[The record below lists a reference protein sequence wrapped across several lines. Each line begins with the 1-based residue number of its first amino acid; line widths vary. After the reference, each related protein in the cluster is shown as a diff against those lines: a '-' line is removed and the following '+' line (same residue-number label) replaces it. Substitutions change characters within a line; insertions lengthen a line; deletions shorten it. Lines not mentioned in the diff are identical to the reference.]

1 MTVKQRRI
9 TLISIAVIAALAL
22 ALFFLP
28 SVFLRNFV
36 KDTLAEQGLQVRGLE
51 DVDLNLY
58 ALSLE
63 TGPLSVVDASGD
75 GVRVEQIGLYL
86 RFMPLAKQ
94 RLYVSGIEIS
104 GLDLTVTTDENGA
117 IQVAGMPPLTA
128 PDGDTEAEEAQETG
142 WGYGLNI
149 LAITDSTVTV
159 GLPTVAT
166 TATIDRLTLANIKSW
181 TPDNPARVTFDGS
194 LGGGRVEIEGK
205 VAPLTRD
212 MTMDLTLVMTSLPLD
227 MIRGGPALTGQV
239 SGDLNIE
246 MTVPAANPPAGQFS
260 GTIRLAETG
269 LTQDGIP
276 DTSFEDLSIDD
287 LKGSFRLSE
296 DGTPVFAAA
305 GGLSLDGLRVGS
317 EARPLATI
325 ERLVLPAW
333 ALDEARTVTVQE
345 LTAEEI
351 RAGVADEQA
360 GDDRDLVRIGHLRL
374 EGVETKTDPLAT
386 TIAVLE
392 ITDLAGHVTRTADG
406 IALPEEF
413 STSSSTEPT
422 PSEAPSAES
431 AEARGLPAITIG
443 EIRILGDSR
452 LSYAERAL
460 HLPANFD
467 IAFTTFE
474 VRNINS
480 TNPDNEASFKIAA
493 KVNEFSDLKL
503 DGTARP
509 FAADGAA
516 FDLTSRIEGMDLPR
530 LSPYAATFLGVNL
543 ESGQLNADIDARA
556 DKGTLDSHVALK
568 LRSLELAPL
577 EDFDKTSLAEQIDM
591 PIGTAL
597 DLVRDGKGEINLKIP
612 VTGPLGDPNFDM
624 SNAISKAVA
633 SALTGAVTT
642 TLKIMFPVAGLAS
655 LLFDAGTDASLNL
668 EPVLFPPGETAPLAD
683 QLKLMDGLGELMT
696 KRPGVRVQLCGRAT
710 AADLAHRRVLTPI
723 PDAAPTTSDP
733 DADAPQTET
742 APEITGEERAALI
755 ELAAERARVVK
766 RFVMSSHGIDATR
779 LLECRPVFGE
789 EDSKQPRVEIRI

>member
-1 MTVKQRRI
+1 MNAKHRRI
-9 TLISIAVIAALAL
+9 TIVSLAVIAALAL

-36 KDTLAEQGLQVRGLE
+36 KDSLAEQGLQVRGLE

-63 TGPLSVVDASGD
+63 TGPLSVVDANGD
-75 GVRVEQIGLYL
+75 GVRVDQIGLYL
-86 RFMPLAKQ
+86 RFTPLAKQ

-117 IQVAGMPPLTA
+117 IRVAGMPPLTA
-128 PDGDTEAEEAQETG
+128 PEGDTEAEEAQESS

-159 GLPTVAT
+159 DLPTVAT

-181 TPDNPARVTFDGS
+181 TPENPARVTFDGA
-194 LGGGRVEIEGK
+194 LGGGRVKIEGT

-212 MTMDLTLVMTSLPLD
+212 MTMDLALIMNNVPLD
-227 MIRGGPALTGQV
+227 MIKGGPALSGQL
-239 SGDLNIE
+239 SGDLSVQ
-246 MTVPAANPPAGQFS
+246 MTVPAADPPAGQFS

-276 DTSFEDLSIDD
+276 DTRFEDLSIED
-287 LKGSFRLSE
+287 LKGSFRLAE
-296 DGTPVFAAA
+296 DGTPVVAAT
-305 GGLSLDGLRVGS
+305 GGLAMDGLRVGS
-317 EARPLATI
+317 EARPLAAI
-325 ERLVLPAW
+325 ERLALPAW
-333 ALDEARTVTVQE
+333 ALDENRTIRVQE
-345 LTAEEI
+345 LTAEGI
-351 RAGVADEQA
+351 RAGANPEQDND
-360 GDDRDLVRIGHLRL
+360 GQDLARIGRLRL
-374 EGVETKTDPLAT
+374 ETLETQLAPLAT
-386 TIAVLE
+386 SIAVLE
-392 ITDLAGHVTRTADG
+392 ITDLVGRVTRTADG
-406 IALPEEF
+406 MVLPEEF
-413 STSSSTEPT
+413 TVSSSTEPT
-422 PSEAPSAES
+422 ASEAPSEES
-431 AEARGLPAITIG
+431 VEAPGLPAITIG
-443 EIRILGDSR
+443 ELRILGDSR

-467 IAFTTFE
+467 IALTTFE
-474 VRNINS
+474 VRNIDS
-480 TNPDNEASFKIAA
+480 TAPDSEASFKIAA
-493 KVNEFSDLKL
+493 KVNEFSDLNL

-516 FDLTSRIEGMDLPR
+516 FDLKSRIEGMDLPR

-556 DKGTLDSHVALK
+556 DKGILDSHVALK

-591 PIGTAL
+591 PIETAL

-655 LLFDAGTDASLNL
+655 LFIDAGSDASLNL
-668 EPVLFPPGETAPLAD
+668 EPVLFAPGETAPLAD

-710 AADLAHRRVLTPI
+710 AADLAHQRALMPEVPTAENTPATN
-723 PDAAPTTSDP
+723 DTV
-733 DADAPQTET
+733 TEAT
-742 APEITGEERAALI
+742 PPEITAEIRAALV

-766 RFVMSSHGIDATR
+766 RFVISSHGIDATR

-789 EDSKQPRVEIRI
+789 TDSKQPRVEIRI